1 MFSKV
6 GKSMSYGWNGT
17 QQKSENE
24 LPKFVTNKV
33 QAHVWAVEHHHLY
46 IGLSY

>member
-6 GKSMSYGWNGT
+6 GMSMSYGWSGT

-24 LPKFVTNKV
+24 LPKFVTNKYKLMLG
-33 QAHVWAVEHHHLY
+33 QLNTTTS
-46 IGLSY
+46 I